1 MIEYIKGEVVELTP
15 TYAVIDCHGI
25 GYNLNISLNTYTAV
39 QGNKTVQLYVYE
51 SIREDSY
58 TLFGFASRDERTIF
72 LLLIGVSGI
81 GGQSAR
87 MVLSAFTPQE
97 FCNVVS
103 AGDERQL
110 RSVKGIGPKAAQ
122 RIIVDLKDA
131 LAKLVM
137 SGDNTS
143 SNVSFSIPATNAKN
157 VEEAS
162 SALIMLGFSPAPVR
176 KTVLSIVKQEPEATV
191 EQIIKQALKML

>member
-1 MIEYIKGEVVELTP
+1 
-15 TYAVIDCHGI
+15 
-25 GYNLNISLNTYTAV
+25 
-39 QGNKTVQLYVYE
+39 
-51 SIREDSY
+51 
-58 TLFGFASRDERTIF
+58 
-72 LLLIGVSGI
+72 
-81 GGQSAR
+81 

-143 SNVSFSIPATNAKN
+143 SNASFSVPATNAKMWRRR
-157 VEEAS
+157 
-162 SALIMLGFSPAPVR
+162 LL
-176 KTVLSIVKQEPEATV
+176 L
-191 EQIIKQALKML
+191 L

>member
-162 SALIMLGFSPAPVR
+162 SALVMLGFSPAPVR

>member
-143 SNVSFSIPATNAKN
+143 FNASFSIPATNAKN

-162 SALIMLGFSPAPVR
+162 SALVMLGFSPAPVR

>member
-143 SNVSFSIPATNAKN
+143 SNASFSVPVTNAKN

-162 SALIMLGFSPAPVR
+162 SALVMLGFSPAPVR

>member
-143 SNVSFSIPATNAKN
+143 SNASFSVPAANAKN

-162 SALIMLGFSPAPVR
+162 SALVMLGFSPAPVR
-176 KTVLSIVKQEPEATV
+176 KTVLLIVKQEPEATV

>member
-143 SNVSFSIPATNAKN
+143 SNTSFSIPATNAKN

-162 SALIMLGFSPAPVR
+162 SALVMLGFSPAPVR

>member
-143 SNVSFSIPATNAKN
+143 SNASFSIPATNVKN

-162 SALIMLGFSPAPVR
+162 SALVMLGFSPAPVR

>member
-39 QGNKTVQLYVYE
+39 QRNKTVQLYVYE

-137 SGDNTS
+137 SGDNTF
-143 SNVSFSIPATNAKN
+143 SNASFSIPATNAKN

>member
-1 MIEYIKGEVVELTP
+1 MIEYIKGELTELTP
-15 TYAVIDCHGI
+15 TYAVVDCRGV
-25 GYNLNISLNTYTAV
+25 GYNLNISLNTYTAI
-39 QGNKTVQLYVYE
+39 QGRKEVLLYVYE
-51 SIREDSY
+51 AIREDAY
-58 TLFGFASRDERTIF
+58 TLYGFSSKDERTLF

-122 RIIVDLKDA
+122 RIIVDLKDS

-137 SGDNTS
+137 GASASGKGALSAET
-143 SNVSFSIPATNAKN
+143 VNAEG

-162 SALIMLGFSPAPVR
+162 SALVMLGFAPAAVR
-176 KTVLSIVKQEPEATV
+176 KTVLAIVKKTPAASV

>member
-143 SNVSFSIPATNAKN
+143 SNASFSVPATNAKN

-162 SALIMLGFSPAPVR
+162 SALVMLGFSPAPVR
-176 KTVLSIVKQEPEATV
+176 KTVLSIVKQKPEATV

>member
-1 MIEYIKGEVVELTP
+1 MIEYIKGELTELTP
-15 TYAVIDCHGI
+15 TYAVVDCRGV
-25 GYNLNISLNTYTAV
+25 GYNLNISLNTYTAI
-39 QGNKTVQLYVYE
+39 QGRKEVLLYVYE
-51 SIREDSY
+51 AIREDAY
-58 TLFGFASRDERTIF
+58 TLYGFSSKD
-72 LLLIGVSGI
+72 
-81 GGQSAR
+81 
-87 MVLSAFTPQE
+87 PQE

-122 RIIVDLKDA
+122 RIIVDLKDS

-137 SGDNTS
+137 GASASGKGALSAET
-143 SNVSFSIPATNAKN
+143 VNAEG

-162 SALIMLGFSPAPVR
+162 SALVMLGFAPAAVR
-176 KTVLSIVKQEPEATV
+176 KTVLAIVKQTPAASV

>member
-1 MIEYIKGEVVELTP
+1 MIEYIKGEIAELTP
-15 TYAVIDCHGI
+15 TYAVIDCNGV
-25 GYNLNISLNTYTAV
+25 GYSLNISLNTYTAI
-39 QGNKTVQLYVYE
+39 QGRKSTQLYVYE
-51 SIREDSY
+51 SIREDAY
-58 TLFGFASRDERTIF
+58 TLYGFASKDERTIF

-131 LAKLVM
+131 LAKIVV
-137 SGDNTS
+137 SGGSTS
-143 SNVSFSIPATNAKN
+143 SDTGLSVATINS
-157 VEEAS
+157 EAVDESS
-162 SALIMLGFSPAPVR
+162 SALVMLGFSPAAVR
-176 KTVLSIVKQEPEATV
+176 KTVLAIVKKTPEATV
-191 EQIIKQALKML
+191 EQIIKQALKIL

>member
-122 RIIVDLKDA
+122 RIIVDLK
-131 LAKLVM
+131 
-137 SGDNTS
+137 
-143 SNVSFSIPATNAKN
+143 
-157 VEEAS
+157 
-162 SALIMLGFSPAPVR
+162 MLW
-176 KTVLSIVKQEPEATV
+176 LN
-191 EQIIKQALKML
+191 

>member
-15 TYAVIDCHGI
+15 TYAVIDCNGV
-25 GYNLNISLNTYTAV
+25 GYNLSISLNSYTAI
-39 QGNKTVQLYVYE
+39 QGEKSAQLYVYE

-58 TLFGFASRDERTIF
+58 TLFGFASKDERTIF

-137 SGDNTS
+137 SSTS
-143 SNVSFSIPATNAKN
+143 SSSGKSFSVPVASAQN
-157 VEEAS
+157 VEESS
-162 SALIMLGFSPAPVR
+162 SALVMLGFSPVSVR
-176 KTVLSIVKQEPEATV
+176 KTVLAIIKQTPEATV

>member
-143 SNVSFSIPATNAKN
+143 PNASFSIPATNAKN

>member
-1 MIEYIKGEVVELTP
+1 M
-15 TYAVIDCHGI
+15 
-25 GYNLNISLNTYTAV
+25 
-39 QGNKTVQLYVYE
+39 
-51 SIREDSY
+51 
-58 TLFGFASRDERTIF
+58 
-72 LLLIGVSGI
+72 LLIGVSGI

-143 SNVSFSIPATNAKN
+143 SNASFSVPATNAKN

-162 SALIMLGFSPAPVR
+162 SALVMLGFSPAPVR
-176 KTVLSIVKQEPEATV
+176 KTVLLIVKQEPEATV